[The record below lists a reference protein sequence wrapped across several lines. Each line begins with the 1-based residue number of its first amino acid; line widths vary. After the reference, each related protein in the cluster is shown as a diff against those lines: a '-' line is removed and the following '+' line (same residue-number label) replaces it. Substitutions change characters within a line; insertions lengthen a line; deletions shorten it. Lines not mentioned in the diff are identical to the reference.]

1 MKQFFKFG
9 LILVVLLIVYIFYLK
24 VNSIDNKNTA
34 HIQLK
39 KTGQTKSYDENGN
52 EVTDGSIK
60 DDGYYQKGV
69 SPSYTRND
77 TNEIVTDN
85 LSGLMWQDNSDAI
98 TVMKPWLTQKN
109 YDKCTGSNGQT
120 QDSSKCIDTSG
131 DTAATY
137 CKNLRL
143 GGYNDWRLPTSDEL
157 MYIVDRS
164 RINPTLSDV
173 FKNKRPYS
181 YYWTSTPVVGDKEEA
196 WMVSFDIGYLS
207 ESGKIYGNLVRCV
220 RTNLTSVVSLANSN
234 RYIRNKDGIVF
245 DIKTRLQWQDDYSDN
260 GNRVKKAKWIDAINY
275 CENLKLGGY
284 NDWRLPNF
292 NELFYLANR
301 SKANPAINSVFKN
314 TRSESYWSST
324 SLASKGNNAF
334 VVYFDSGGGY
344 LYDKPDFLYVRCVRG
359 GNK

>member
-1 MKQFFKFG
+1 MMKMEMG
-9 LILVVLLIVYIFYLK
+9 LQMALLRM
-24 VNSIDNKNTA
+24 TA
-34 HIQLK
+34 I
-39 KTGQTKSYDENGN
+39 
-52 EVTDGSIK
+52 IK
-60 DDGYYQKGV
+60 KGV
-69 SPSYTRND
+69 SPSYTRDD

-207 ESGKIYGNLVRCV
+207 EHGKIYGNLVRCV
-220 RTNLTSVVSLANSN
+220 RSENKSLADDT
-234 RYIRNKDGIVF
+234 RYTRNNNGIVI
-245 DIKTRLQWQDDYSDN
+245 DIETGLQWQDDYSDN
-260 GNRVKKAKWIDAINY
+260 GNRVKKTKWIDAINY

-292 NELFYLANR
+292 NEIFSITNR
-301 SKANPAINSVFKN
+301 SKANPAIDSVFKKIC
-314 TRSESYWSST
+314 SESYLSST
-324 SLASKGNNAF
+324 SLPTNGDVF
-334 VVYFDSGGGY
+334 VVYFDSGGNY
-344 LYDKPDFLYVRCVRG
+344 LYDKFGHLCARCVRG
-359 GNK
+359 GK

>member
-24 VNSIDNKNTA
+24 FSSINNKNATY
-34 HIQLK
+34 IIK

-52 EVTDGSIK
+52 EVIDGSIK

-69 SPSYTRND
+69 NSSYTRD
-77 TNEIVTDN
+77 DAKEIVMDN

-98 TVMKPWLTQKN
+98 SVIKPWLTQKN

-137 CKNLRL
+137 CKHLKL
-143 GGYNDWRLPTSDEL
+143 GGYSDWRLPTIDEL
-157 MYIVDRS
+157 MYIVNRNKL
-164 RINPTLSDV
+164 NPTINSV
-173 FKNKRPYS
+173 FKNKRS
-181 YYWTSTPVVGDKEEA
+181 YGWYWTSTPVVGDKEEA
-196 WMVSFDIGYLS
+196 WIVSFNIGYLS
-207 ESGKIYGNLVRCV
+207 EFGKIYGNFVRCV
-220 RTNLTSVVSLANSN
+220 RSENKSLADNT
-234 RYIRNKDGIVF
+234 RYIRNNNGIVT
-245 DIKTRLQWQDDYSDN
+245 DIETELQWQDDYRDN

-301 SKANPAINSVFKN
+301 SKANPAIDSVFKN
-314 TRSESYWSST
+314 TRSESYW
-324 SLASKGNNAF
+324 
-334 VVYFDSGGGY
+334 
-344 LYDKPDFLYVRCVRG
+344 
-359 GNK
+359 